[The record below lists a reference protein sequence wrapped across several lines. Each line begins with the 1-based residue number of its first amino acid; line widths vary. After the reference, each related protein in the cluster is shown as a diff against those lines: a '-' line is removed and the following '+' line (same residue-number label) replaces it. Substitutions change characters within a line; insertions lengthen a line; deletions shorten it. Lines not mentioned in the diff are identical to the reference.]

1 MRTKPAVETVVAQ
14 VPTKLSS
21 HGYKLSI
28 VDHFPLLSLSKDNEA
43 FSSLGIKTRYLKEV
57 EFSLR

>member
-43 FSSLGIKTRYLKEV
+43 FSSLGIKTRY
-57 EFSLR
+57 